1 MELYLV
7 KLNHPLRINNGTEK
21 KKDYTPLYGF
31 YFQHQWN
38 IEKHIQMDVL
48 NRYLGYV
55 AAVHE
60 WSNNSAAKFS
70 VESAD
75 IWVNKKD
82 KKKHSAISDEWSFMI
97 GELCRRKLGVG
108 GTLYVLDIDETSDIF
123 LDEGFDGHFIMTES
137 LMKTMVGLA
146 EEQKKRWHTVCL
158 FNRPL
163 WLPKPQLWEEEGY
176 CHIYG
181 VITDDYDLSEELKT
195 DLNYYLGY
203 LALCEEYY
211 LTGTTPS
218 GYTTEDGVI
227 WFKNGQPFNPKLKE
241 MVEECKIC
249 QDKHNLKI
257 CTAKMRIP
265 AYDLAG
271 GVRNDL
277 LIDQKLYEDLLSV
290 VQNDRLDV
298 WN

>member
-108 GTLYVLDIDETSDIF
+108 GTLYVLDIDETLNTVFF
-123 LDEGFDGHFIMTES
+123 LFCLLRFRGDFILHSFMRS
-137 LMKTMVGLA
+137 LNF
-146 EEQKKRWHTVCL
+146 Q
-158 FNRPL
+158 
-163 WLPKPQLWEEEGY
+163 Q
-176 CHIYG
+176 
-181 VITDDYDLSEELKT
+181 
-195 DLNYYLGY
+195 
-203 LALCEEYY
+203 
-211 LTGTTPS
+211 
-218 GYTTEDGVI
+218 
-227 WFKNGQPFNPKLKE
+227 
-241 MVEECKIC
+241 
-249 QDKHNLKI
+249 
-257 CTAKMRIP
+257 
-265 AYDLAG
+265 
-271 GVRNDL
+271 
-277 LIDQKLYEDLLSV
+277 
-290 VQNDRLDV
+290 
-298 WN
+298 